1 MKFNKKIWTR
11 KNWKW
16 YWKCW
21 ITNLLSTQRQHSIL
35 KIIWWRCLQVKNYQL
50 KRYFFC
56 CFCLLMMNAFVFDI
70 IVWCLL
76 VFHSKIVFLKK
87 FYNDL
92 WFTQKV
98 VSTFLRFLLGRWTTF
113 LSVGCFVLESR
124 LNKILEFL
132 WWSAKTWNMLI

>member
-1 MKFNKKIWTR
+1 MDKKKLKVVLEMLDNK
-11 KNWKW
+11 
-16 YWKCW
+16 
-21 ITNLLSTQRQHSIL
+21 SI
-35 KIIWWRCLQVKNYQL
+35 KYPETVQYIENNMMEVSASENYQL

-87 FYNDL
+87 FFNDL

-124 LNKILEFL
+124 LNEILEFL